1 MCLISNKL
9 LAVKSLPVEQGVGGQ
24 EGCQRERAVLPSA
37 FQIAAHLHPQD
48 RLLCGAERGLTS
60 ADSGFGS
67 WVTSLTLPPEL

>member
-48 RLLCGAERGLTS
+48 GCFVGQREG
-60 ADSGFGS
+60 
-67 WVTSLTLPPEL
+67 